1 MKVSEILENIESPVF
16 SIEILPPLKGNS
28 IQNVYKIIDKLVE
41 FAPKFI
47 NITTHHSEIIY
58 KELPDGGFKKLDVRK
73 RPGSV
78 AIAAAIQNK
87 YNITTVP
94 HMICKGFSREETEY
108 ALIDL
113 DFLGVH
119 NLLLL
124 RGDANK
130 LEADQIATNRNEN
143 ASDLQIQIAQYNDG
157 IDVNNDFFEKPST
170 PFSYGMACY
179 PEKHEESPN
188 MEYELFYMKKKAE
201 LGAAYFV
208 TQMFYDNQKY
218 FDFVDLCRRE
228 GITQPIIPGLKPITM
243 CRHLNLLPK
252 VFHTTLPVPLAEAL
266 KNCKDNEE
274 AKEVGVEWA
283 IHQSKEL
290 IAAGVSSI
298 HYYSLIA
305 SDSIRR
311 IVKEVF

>member
-1 MKVSEILENIESPVF
+1 MTVTEILNEAKAPVF

-28 IQNVYKIIDKLVE
+28 IQNVYRIIDKLVE
-41 FAPKFI
+41 FDPKFI
-47 NITTHHSEIIY
+47 NITTHHSEIMY
-58 KELPDGGFKKLDVRK
+58 KELPDGGIKKLEVRK

-87 YNITTVP
+87 YKITTVP
-94 HMICKGFSREETEY
+94 HMICKGFSKEETEY

-113 DFLGVH
+113 EFLGVH
-119 NLLLL
+119 NLLVL

-130 LEADQIATNRNEN
+130 LQADQLAPNRNEN
-143 ASDLQIQIAQYNDG
+143 ATDLQVQINQYNEG
-157 IDVNNDFFEKPST
+157 IDINGDCFEKPET

-188 MEYELFYMKKKAE
+188 MEYELYYMKEKAR
-201 LGAAYFV
+201 LGAEYFV

-218 FDFVDLCRRE
+218 FDFVDLCRKE
-228 GITQPIIPGLKPITM
+228 GITQPIIPGIKPITM
-243 CRHLNLLPK
+243 CRHLTLLPK
-252 VFHTTLPVPLAEAL
+252 VFNTTLPLPLSDAL
-266 KNCKDNEE
+266 KQCKDNAE
-274 AKEVGVEWA
+274 AREVGVEWA
-283 IHQSKEL
+283 IKQSKEL
-290 IAAGVSSI
+290 IKQGVPGI
-298 HYYSLIA
+298 HYYSLMA